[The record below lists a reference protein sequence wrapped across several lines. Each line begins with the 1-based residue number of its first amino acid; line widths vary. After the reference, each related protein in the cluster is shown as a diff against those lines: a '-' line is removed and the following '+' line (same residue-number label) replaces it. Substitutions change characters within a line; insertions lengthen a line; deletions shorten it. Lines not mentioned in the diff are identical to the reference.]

1 MYSCLNRIQFT
12 INLAFHHWKREGEKM
27 TEYIHLDQFQEIS
40 NLIRA
45 KSTHKPKIGMILGS
59 GLGSLADEVD
69 NADYIEYS
77 KIPNWPASTVE
88 GHSGQLVIGELEDQA
103 VLVMRGRAHYY
114 EGYSMSQIGLP
125 VRVMQLLGV
134 ETLFVTNAAGG
145 VNPKFNP
152 GDLMLIN
159 DHINLVGMGGL
170 SPLRGPNIDSLG
182 PRFPDM
188 MNAYDDGLRDIA
200 LRISDDDD
208 LDLRQGV
215 YASLAGPNFETP
227 ADLRFLKVIGADAV
241 GMSTVP
247 EVIVARHAGIRV
259 LGISGISNKANLDGN
274 TPTSHTEVLEAG
286 RVVVPKL
293 VNIIKGILRDDEF
306 VV

>member
-1 MYSCLNRIQFT
+1 
-12 INLAFHHWKREGEKM
+12 M

-45 KSTHKPKIGMILGS
+45 KSTHNPKIGMILGS

-134 ETLFVTNAAGG
+134 KTLFVTNAAGG

-227 ADLRFLKVIGADAV
+227 ADLRFLKLIGADAV